1 MREFRDLYI
10 QVLKNMWRSGW
21 SYVYPALIWLS
32 PRSTAGK
39 IIAVFLY
46 ILIMPVL
53 VAWLEY
59 DERKKKTASK

>member
-59 DERKKKTASK
+59 DERHRMP